1 MEFQKKFMGKT
12 REGEMDDL
20 RRLIKPF
27 ILRRLKKDVMK
38 ELPDKI
44 EKKFYVE
51 MTDEQKKVY
60 TTYVKEIRRLMKE
73 KDFGGNKITIF
84 SYLTKLRELC
94 LDPSVLVNGYEGG
107 SGKMNVSLDIIKENI
122 KEDRKVLL
130 FSQFTSVL
138 KNIGKMLSK
147 NGIQYYYL
155 DGSTKPE
162 ERIELVN
169 KFNTGTDKKVFLI
182 SLKAGGTGLNLTSA
196 NVVVHFDPWWNPAV
210 EDQATDRAHRFGQK
224 NVVQVIKLIAEGS
237 VEDKIITLQEDKKE
251 LINKVITGDFKEGG
265 FLKGLSKEDIEE
277 LFS

>member
-1 MEFQKKFMGKT
+1 
-12 REGEMDDL
+12 
-20 RRLIKPF
+20 
-27 ILRRLKKDVMK
+27 
-38 ELPDKI
+38 
-44 EKKFYVE
+44 
-51 MTDEQKKVY
+51 
-60 TTYVKEIRRLMKE
+60 
-73 KDFGGNKITIF
+73 
-84 SYLTKLRELC
+84 
-94 LDPSVLVNGYEGG
+94 PSVLVNGYNGG
-107 SGKMNVSLDIIKENI
+107 SGKMDVSLDIIRENI
-122 KEDRKVLL
+122 GENRKVLL

-138 KNIGKMLSK
+138 KNIGKMLTK
-147 NGIQYYYL
+147 NGIEYYYL

-169 KFNTGTDKKVFLI
+169 KFNNGEDKKVFLI

-265 FLKGLSKEDIEE
+265 FLKGLSKEDLEE